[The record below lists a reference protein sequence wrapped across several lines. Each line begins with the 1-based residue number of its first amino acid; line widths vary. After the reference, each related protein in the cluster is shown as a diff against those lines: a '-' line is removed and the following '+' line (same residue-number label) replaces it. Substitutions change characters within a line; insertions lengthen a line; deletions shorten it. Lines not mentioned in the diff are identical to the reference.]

1 MNKSNA
7 LKKRFL
13 NNPVFNTK
21 IKSANVKFKEMIF
34 GYLIGPIGGL
44 VTSQIFAVYLNTY
57 WTDVLGLGENYSVF
71 LSVFPLVSII
81 FIALGNFTVGRLIDR
96 TKTRHGKARPYFF
109 PAAVLI
115 AGATILLY
123 AVPSGNQVLQLVWIA
138 VAYNIYYAVAYPLY
152 SAANSLMI
160 PLSTRNGK
168 QRSSLSVISNLA
180 GTAATFFA
188 TTLMSLPFLVP
199 AFNNKKEIW
208 LIFMCVMALLSLLLI
223 SLQYYYTRE
232 RITEENIK
240 LNIRE
245 EKLPLGK
252 QIKALV
258 TNKYWV
264 LVMVYYFI
272 FQFVGTMQNSTVVYF
287 CNYVLGTY
295 NDGYTQT
302 VLNLVSGI
310 PMLVGMLFV
319 WPLANKFGKKN
330 CMAVGL
336 VLAAA
341 GCGIAFIDPTSWV
354 CVLLGMCLRSLAAS
368 PAIYLVFALI
378 ADVLDNVEAKNGF
391 RCDGMSVAVSSII
404 MSVLSS
410 LCICI
415 FNGITGITGYVKP
428 LEDEAG
434 NIISAVQNSAT
445 QNAIIWCYLGFMLV
459 GYLIC
464 AVILFFIRVEKTID
478 EDHATIIEH
487 QKAAVLASGG
497 TWIEPAERLR
507 MEEEE
512 AERLAEEARISELR
526 AYCEKRGLS
535 FEEQEEKYQL
545 KKGKKLRRKNNKV
558 KDNKEEGD

>member
-1 MNKSNA
+1 MMRENTKGSILNK
-7 LKKRFL
+7 
-13 NNPVFNTK
+13 PIFNSK
-21 IKSANVKFKEMIF
+21 IKSANVKFKEMIL

-57 WTDVLGLGENYSVF
+57 WTDVLGFGEKYSAF
-71 LSVFPLVSII
+71 LSLFPLISII
-81 FIALGNFTVGRLIDR
+81 FIALGNFVVGRLIDR

-109 PAAVLI
+109 PAAVLL
-115 AGATILLY
+115 AGATVLLY

-188 TTLMSLPFLVP
+188 TTLMGLPFLVP
-199 AFNNKKEIW
+199 AFNNKQGPW
-208 LIFMCVMALLSLLLI
+208 LIFMCVMALLSLFLI
-223 SLQYYYTRE
+223 ILQYYYTRE

-240 LNIRE
+240 LNIKE
-245 EKLPLGK
+245 EQVPLGK

-258 TNKYWV
+258 TNKYWI
-264 LVMVYYFI
+264 LVMIYYFI

-287 CNYVLGTY
+287 CNYVLGSY

-310 PMLVGMLFV
+310 PMTIGMLFV

-330 CMAVGL
+330 CMVVGL
-336 VLAAA
+336 ILAAL
-341 GCGIAFIDPTSWV
+341 GCGIGFIDPTSWV
-354 CVLLGMCLRSLAAS
+354 CVLLGMCLRSLAVS

-378 ADVLDNVEAKNGF
+378 ADVLDNIEAKNGF
-391 RCDGMSVAVSSII
+391 RCDGMSVAVSSIS
-404 MSVLSS
+404 MSVLGS
-410 LCICI
+410 LCIGI
-415 FNGITGITGYVKP
+415 FNGITGATGYVKP
-428 LEDEAG
+428 VEDASG
-434 NIISAVQNSAT
+434 NIVAAAQNAAT
-445 QNAIIWCYLGFMLV
+445 QNAIVWCYLGFMLV
-459 GYLIC
+459 GYIIC
-464 AVILFFIRVEKTID
+464 AVLLLFIRVEKNID
-478 EDHATIIEH
+478 KDHETIIAH
-487 QKAAVLASGG
+487 QKEAVLAAGG

-512 AERLAEEARISELR
+512 AEKLAEEARISELK
-526 AYCEKRGLS
+526 AYCEKKGLS
-535 FEEQEEKYQL
+535 FEEQEAKYQQ
-545 KKGKKLRRKNNKV
+545 KKIKKSKNKQ
-558 KDNKEEGD
+558 KDR

>member
-1 MNKSNA
+1 MNSSNTQKKS
-7 LKKRFL
+7 FL
-13 NNPVFNTK
+13 DNPIFNTK
-21 IKSANVKFKEMIF
+21 VKSANVKWKEMLF

-57 WTDVLGLGENYSVF
+57 WTDVLGLGENYSLF
-71 LSVFPLVSII
+71 LSMFPLISII
-81 FIALGNFTVGRLIDR
+81 FIAIGNFVVGQIIER

-115 AGATILLY
+115 AGATVLLY

-138 VAYNIYYAVAYPLY
+138 VAYNLYYAVAYPLY

-199 AFNNKKEIW
+199 VFNNKQGPW
-208 LIFMCVMALLSLLLI
+208 LIFMCVISVLSLVLI

-240 LNIRE
+240 LNIKA
-245 EKLPLGK
+245 EKIPVKK
-252 QIKALV
+252 QLKALV
-258 TNKYWV
+258 TNKYW
-264 LVMVYYFI
+264 LIVMIYYFI

-310 PMLVGMLFV
+310 PMMIGMFFV

-330 CMAVGL
+330 CMLVGL
-336 VLAAA
+336 LLAAA
-341 GCGIAFIDPTSWV
+341 GCGIGMIGPTSWAL
-354 CVLLGMCLRSLAAS
+354 VLAGMCLRSLAVS

-378 ADVLDNVEAKNGF
+378 ADVLDNIEAKNGF
-391 RCDGMSVAVSSII
+391 RCDGMSVAVMSIV
-404 MSVLSS
+404 MSVLGS
-410 LCICI
+410 LSIGI
-415 FNGITGITGYVKP
+415 FNAITGATGYVKP
-428 LEDEAG
+428 VEDAAG
-434 NIISAVQNSAT
+434 NIVAAVQNAAT
-445 QNAIIWCYLGFMLV
+445 QNAIVWCYLGFMLV
-459 GYLIC
+459 GYIIC
-464 AVILFFIRVEKTID
+464 AVLLVFVRVEKNID
-478 EDHATIIEH
+478 EDHETIIAH
-487 QKAAVLASGG
+487 QRQAVLEAGG
-497 TWIEPAERLR
+497 EWIEPAERLR
-507 MEEEE
+507 LEEEE
-512 AERLAEEARISELR
+512 ADRLAEEARIAELK
-526 AYCEKRGLS
+526 AYCEKKGLN
-535 FEEQEEKYQL
+535 FQ
-545 KKGKKLRRKNNKV
+545 
-558 KDNKEEGD
+558 KEEAKYIQRRELKAQKKAAKEKKKRENAK